1 MSSVW
6 RHGREA
12 GTSADEEPGGPWGD
26 FSAGFTPSS
35 GSHPPPGT
43 WSLTPGGP
51 VPDGSLS
58 PTHKR
63 SHRANGLTKQGQL
76 YTHLP
81 HGPICEFGK
90 IRSSFQLKKNCFN
103 RGKDGHP
110 EGPLLISEKALLWP
124 GRTRGGAGRRFWQ
137 VPFRTGT
144 RVRGAAR
151 TSFVEIQIRL
161 LNCSHPISKK
171 RPS

>member
-6 RHGREA
+6 RHGRDA
-12 GTSADEEPGGPWGD
+12 GRSVDEEPGGLWGD

-63 SHRANGLTKQGQL
+63 SHRANGQTKQGQL

-90 IRSSFQLKKNCFN
+90 IRSSFQLKKIVLIG
-103 RGKDGHP
+103 GKMDASRA
-110 EGPLLISEKALLWP
+110 LCSISEKALLWP
-124 GRTRGGAGRRFWQ
+124 GRTRGGMGRRFWQ

-144 RVRGAAR
+144 RVRGAAGQA
-151 TSFVEIQIRL
+151 SWKYRL
-161 LNCSHPISKK
+161 DF
-171 RPS
+171 